1 MTKQKGPLITLAAG
15 LAMAAVLM
23 VMNLSVTRSQGA
35 TANEAA
41 DTVAGTAVTTAPA
54 STPPASTPP
63 ASTPSAAATPPSEP
77 GPGSQITYAGY
88 VNGDGAT
95 VAIAITDGKAIAY
108 LCDGNSTEAW
118 LQGTASGGSLD
129 LTGPGEAKLT
139 GTYRKGVATGDIS
152 AAGRQ
157 YAFSAK
163 PVAPPSGLYR
173 ASANVRNAQL
183 VGGWIVLANGKQVGL
198 VQLGASRFS
207 APPLDTTTR
216 TVTVEGAT
224 VTVAAIDGSGL

>member
-1 MTKQKGPLITLAAG
+1 MTKRKGPLITLAAG
-15 LAMAAVLM
+15 LALAAVLM
-23 VMNLSVTRSQGA
+23 VMNLSVTRSKGA
-35 TANEAA
+35 VAEAA
-41 DTVAGTAVTTAPA
+41 DTVASTAVTTAPA
-54 STPPASTPP
+54 TTAPAAP
-63 ASTPSAAATPPSEP
+63 AAASAPPPGGAASPEP

-95 VAIAITDGKAIAY
+95 VAIALTDGKAIAY
-108 LCDGNSTEAW
+108 LCDGSSTEAW

-139 GTYRKGVATGDIS
+139 GTYRKGVATGNIS

-157 YAFSAK
+157 YPFSAK

-183 VGGWIVLANGKQVGL
+183 IGGWIVLANGKQVGL
-198 VQLGASRFS
+198 VQLGATRFS
-207 APPLDTTTR
+207 APPLDTATR
-216 TVTVEGAT
+216 TAIVEGAT